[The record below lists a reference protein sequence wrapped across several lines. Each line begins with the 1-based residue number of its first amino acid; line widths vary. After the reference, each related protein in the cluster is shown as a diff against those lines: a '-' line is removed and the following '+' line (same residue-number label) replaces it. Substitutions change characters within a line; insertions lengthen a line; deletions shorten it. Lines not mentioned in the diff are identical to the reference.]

1 MKLFSGLEQSDYQDV
16 FRAVGALLDEQHC
29 RDVRLWEHEDG
40 VILQARLVEEGDGAT
55 YQTYLLTDD
64 DIRDLLTNAYRRRGP
79 SLLGSRHR
87 L

>member
-1 MKLFSGLEQSDYQDV
+1 MKLFAGLEKSDYQDV
-16 FRAVGALLDEQHC
+16 FRAVGALLDGQHC

-40 VILQARLVEEGDGAT
+40 IILQARLVEEGDGAA

-79 SLLGSRHR
+79 SPLISRFR
-87 L
+87 Q

>member
-1 MKLFSGLEQSDYQDV
+1 MKLFAGLAKSDYQDV

-40 VILQARLVEEGDGAT
+40 IILQARLVDEGDGAT

-64 DIRDLLTNAYRRRGP
+64 DIRDLLTNAYRRRDP
-79 SLLGSRHR
+79 SPPMSRLR
-87 L
+87 